1 MSERWHVLG
10 VGAIG
15 GLFACRLQV
24 GGADVTLLA
33 REDEQPTRELILKS
47 EKELRFQF
55 PQQSIAVGQQPI
67 EHLLVCTKAWAVEQ
81 AIKAVAPRLS
91 ATSVVVLLCN
101 GMGLAEAVAPLI
113 GEVQLVL
120 GSTTSGCRRSSKG
133 ELIVSGEGRTQLGTL
148 DASPAP
154 NWLSPW
160 RKGVPDFEWDTDIR
174 SVLLAKVAL
183 NAVINPLTAV
193 HGVTNG
199 ELLQSPLQVI
209 TENVVKEVQNVL
221 VAADAREIASALPA
235 QVRAVCDSTAA
246 NHSSMRVDLE
256 SGKRTEIDAILGWLL
271 SSLTPHP
278 PATPAL
284 SELYD
289 AVRERDVGDV
299 KVSRA

>member
-1 MSERWHVLG
+1 MHERWHVLG
-10 VGAIG
+10 AGAIG
-15 GLFACRLQV
+15 GLFACRLQL

-33 REDEQPTRELILKS
+33 REDEQPTRELVLKG
-47 EKELRFQF
+47 EQEERFQF
-55 PQQSIAVGQQPI
+55 PQQSLTVGQQPI

-81 AIKAVAPRLS
+81 AIESVAPRLS

-113 GEVQLVL
+113 GEAQLIV
-120 GSTTSGCRRSSKG
+120 GSTTAGCRRSEKG

-148 DASPAP
+148 DAGPAP
-154 NWLSPW
+154 TWLSPW
-160 RKGVPDFEWDTDIR
+160 RQGVPDFEWETDIR

-199 ELLQSPLQVI
+199 ELVQPPLQAI
-209 TENVVKEVQNVL
+209 TEEVIKEVQSVL
-221 VAADAREIASALPA
+221 FTADASEIASALPA

-256 SGKRTEIDAILGWLL
+256 GGKRTEIDAIVGWLL

-278 PATPAL
+278 PATPLL

-289 AVRERDVGDV
+289 AVREKDAR
-299 KVSRA
+299 VSRA